1 MLHDEKPQID
11 YPRSGGNGGSAD
23 MICCR
28 MLLSKVGKKLK
39 ATLSIM
45 ITFTAELTY
54 NRLG

>member
-1 MLHDEKPQID
+1 MMRSPTVD

-28 MLLSKVGKKLK
+28 MLLPKVGKKLK

-45 ITFTAELTY
+45 TTFTAELTY
-54 NRLG
+54 NGVG